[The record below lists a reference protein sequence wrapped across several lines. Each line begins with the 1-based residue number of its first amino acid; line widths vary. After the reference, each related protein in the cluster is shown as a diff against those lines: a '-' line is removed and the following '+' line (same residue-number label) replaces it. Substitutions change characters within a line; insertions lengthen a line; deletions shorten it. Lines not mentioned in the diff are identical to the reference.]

1 MKLRALVFVCAL
13 ALATF
18 TPALAA
24 GASEAPLYYVSLG
37 DSLAAGTQPDLAH
50 PGTNIPFTNQS
61 YTDQLFAIERAKL
74 PTLQH
79 VKLACPG
86 ETTGTMIADGL
97 AFPGVGVVEGRNP
110 HELCQYV
117 HGSQLAEAVSFLHA
131 HQNFVAFVTIDIG
144 ANDVLNLG
152 PTGGAA
158 AIAANL
164 PVILAALRDAAPG
177 VRVIGMN
184 YYDPRLVT
192 WFINPA
198 GLQSEVNAAVGF
210 NNFLESIYAAAGDGV
225 ADVEAAFDTT
235 ITTPVGGIP
244 LDVLRICTWTWMCS
258 VQNIHANVT
267 GYHVI
272 ALAFAAKL

>member
-18 TPALAA
+18 TPVLAA
-24 GASEAPLYYVSLG
+24 SASEAPLYYVSLG
-37 DSLAAGTQPDLAH
+37 DSLAAGTQPPEPANL
-50 PGTNIPFTNQS
+50 FTNQG
-61 YTDQLFAIERAKL
+61 YADQLAADLRARM
-74 PTLQH
+74 PTLQL
-79 VKLACPG
+79 VKLGCPG
-86 ETTGTMIADGL
+86 ETTASMITPDL
-97 AFPGVGVVEGRNP
+97 PLEGRNA
-110 HELCQYV
+110 HKACQYP

-210 NNFLESIYAAAGDGV
+210 NNFLESIYGGAGDSV

-244 LDVLRICTWTWMCS
+244 LDVLRICTWTWMCA
-258 VQNIHANVT
+258 VQNIHANAT

>member
-13 ALATF
+13 ALTTL
-18 TPALAA
+18 TPSVIA
-24 GASEAPLYYVSLG
+24 GAAEAPRFYVSLG
-37 DSLAAGTQPDLAH
+37 DSLAAGTQPDLSS
-50 PGTNIPFTNQS
+50 PGQDRLFTDQS
-61 YTDQLFAIERAKL
+61 YTDQLFRHL
-74 PTLQH
+74 RGRTPTLQH
-79 VKLACPG
+79 LKLGCPG
-86 ETTGTMIADGL
+86 ETSATLRYGGLPYEGAGSDKLCRYAQGT
-97 AFPGVGVVEGRNP
+97 
-110 HELCQYV
+110 
-117 HGSQLAEAVSFLHA
+117 QLAEAVAFLQA
-131 HQNFVAFVTIDIG
+131 HQGAVVLVTIDIG

-210 NNFLESIYAAAGDGV
+210 NNFLEAIYGGAGDSV

-244 LDVLRICTWTWMCS
+244 LDVLRICTWTWMCA
-258 VQNIHANVT
+258 VQNIHANAT

>member
-50 PGTNIPFTNQS
+50 PPANIPFTNEG

-79 VKLACPG
+79 VKLGCPG
-86 ETTGTMIADGL
+86 ETTGSMR
-97 AFPGVGVVEGRNP
+97 FGVLPYEGRASDALCRYP
-110 HELCQYV
+110 H
-117 HGSQLAEAVSFLHA
+117 GTQLAEAVSFLHA
-131 HQNFVAFVTIDIG
+131 HAKFVAFVTIDIG
-144 ANDVLNLG
+144 ANDVLDFG
-152 PTGGAA
+152 PVDGVA
-158 AIAANL
+158 AITANL

-177 VRVIGMN
+177 VRVLGMN
-184 YYDPRLVT
+184 YYDPRLAT
-192 WFINPA
+192 WFANPA
-198 GLQSEVNAAVGF
+198 GLPAEVAAAVGF
-210 NNFLESIYAAAGDGV
+210 NNFLESIYMGAGDGV
-225 ADVEAAFDTT
+225 ADVETAFDTT
-235 ITTPVGGIP
+235 ITALVGGIP
-244 LDVLRICTWTWMCS
+244 LDVLRICAWTWVCTAG
-258 VQNIHANVT
+258 NIHPNAT

>member
-1 MKLRALVFVCAL
+1 VKLRALVFVCAL

-198 GLQSEVNAAVGF
+198 GLQREVNAAVGF
-210 NNFLESIYAAAGDGV
+210 NNFLEAIYGGAGDSV

-235 ITTPVGGIP
+235 ITTPVGSTTTKQ
-244 LDVLRICTWTWMCS
+244 VTVS
-258 VQNIHANVT
+258 VFWFPVAIASTSAERSVT
-267 GYHVI
+267 ATI
-272 ALAFAAKL
+272 ILSSRS